1 MVIGTPS
8 WYLYDTY
15 SGGGTL
21 LKLTIDVP
29 EIDNEPDGIQLGLYW
44 TENITKTLWDRAQ
57 PWQIQPLSNLHEV
70 IADLVPD
77 FKHKLKRNRGKDSIS
92 GVVGF
97 IGGRDNKSGAMYQRK
112 ARKNSDFHFDVEN
125 SVVVAT
131 GSVGSVMYRD
141 EISPDFNICLAMGF
155 EFCY

>member
-1 MVIGTPS
+1 MVIGTPR

-15 SGGGTL
+15 SGGGNL

-29 EIDNEPDGIQLGLYW
+29 QVDNEPNGIWLGLYW
-44 TENITKTLWDRAQ
+44 TENVTKTLWDRAQ
-57 PWQIQPLSNLHEV
+57 PRQIQPLANLHIV
-70 IADLVPD
+70 LADLVPD
-77 FKHKLKRNRGKDSIS
+77 FKHKLNSNEREHSIS

-97 IGGRDNKSGAMYQRK
+97 IGESNKSGEMYQRK
-112 ARKNSDFHFDVEN
+112 ARQNSDFHFDVEN

-131 GSVGSVMYRD
+131 GSVGSTMYRD
-141 EISPDFNICLAMGF
+141 EISPDFNICLTTGF

>member
-29 EIDNEPDGIQLGLYW
+29 QVDNEPNGIWLGLYW
-44 TENITKTLWDRAQ
+44 TENVTKTLWDRAQ
-57 PWQIQPLSNLHEV
+57 PRQIQPLANLHIV
-70 IADLVPD
+70 LADLVPD
-77 FKHKLKRNRGKDSIS
+77 FKHKLNSNRGKDSIS

-97 IGGRDNKSGAMYQRK
+97 IGESNKSGKMYQRK
-112 ARKNSDFHFDVEN
+112 ARKNSDFYFDVEN

-131 GSVGSVMYRD
+131 GSVGSTMYRD
-141 EISPDFNICLAMGF
+141 EISPDFNICLTMGF

>member
-29 EIDNEPDGIQLGLYW
+29 KVDNEPNGLGLYW
-44 TENITKTLWDRAQ
+44 TENVTKTLWDRAQ
-57 PWQIQPLSNLHEV
+57 PRQIQPLWNLHEV

-77 FKHKLKRNRGKDSIS
+77 FKHKLNSDKRHVPIS

-97 IGGRDNKSGAMYQRK
+97 IGERDNTSGEMYQRK
-112 ARKNSDFHFDVEN
+112 ARKNSDFYFDVEN

-131 GSVGSVMYRD
+131 GSVGSFMYRG
-141 EISPDFNICLAMGF
+141 EISPDFNICLTTGF